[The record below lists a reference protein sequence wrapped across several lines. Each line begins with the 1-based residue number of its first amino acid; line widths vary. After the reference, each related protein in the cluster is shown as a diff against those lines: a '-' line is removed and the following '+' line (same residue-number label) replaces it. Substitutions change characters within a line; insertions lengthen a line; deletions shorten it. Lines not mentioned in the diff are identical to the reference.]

1 MDLGDYILYRN
12 TERNFEVRSI
22 LVNFRRIVF
31 SLYIVIIIHTFQRAK
46 G

>member
-31 SLYIVIIIHTFQRAK
+31 SRYIVIIIHAFQRAK